1 MDHRLQEA
9 PVPRGAELQFH
20 RLLDRLPAAAY
31 TCDAGGLISYFN
43 RRAVELWGREPK
55 LNDPVDRFCGS
66 FRLFKPDG
74 SPIPHEAC
82 WMALALRNEREYNG
96 CEIVIECP
104 DGSRRTA
111 VAYANPMHDSQG
123 QISGAVNVLMDIT
136 ERKRSEELVSKQARD
151 LERSNAELQQ
161 FAYAASHDLQEPLRM
176 VTSYVQLLQKR
187 LQGSLDPETQ
197 EFMGHVIDG
206 SRRMSRLIGDLLE
219 YAQVESRAETTGEI
233 ALDEVLSSV
242 VRQLAPAIERSG
254 AEVNAA
260 ELPRLRVSR
269 GHLEQLFANLIG
281 NAIKFRGTEPPRIRI
296 DATRKGGSWELS
308 VADNGIGIAAEYFE
322 KVFVLFQRL
331 HSQSQYPGT
340 GIGLAICKK
349 IVERYGGEIWI
360 DSAPGCG
367 ATFRFTLPG

>member
-1 MDHRLQEA
+1 MDHRVQER
-9 PVPRGAELQFH
+9 PLPRGAELQFR

-31 TCDAGGLISYFN
+31 TCDVDGLISYFN
-43 RRAVELWGREPK
+43 RRAVDVWGREPK

-66 FRLFKPDG
+66 FRLFTPDG
-74 SPIPHEAC
+74 APVPHEAC
-82 WMALALRNEREYNG
+82 WMALALQNKCEYNG
-96 CEIVIECP
+96 CEIVIERP
-104 DGSRRTA
+104 DGARRTA
-111 VAYANPMHDSQG
+111 VAYANPMYDLRG
-123 QISGAVNVLMDIT
+123 EISGAVNVLVDIS
-136 ERKRSEELVSKQARD
+136 ERKRSEELLSKQARD

-219 YAQVESRAETTGEI
+219 YAQVESRVETTGEI

-242 VRQLAPAIERSG
+242 LGQLAPAIERSG
-254 AEVNAA
+254 AEVSAA
-260 ELPRLRVSR
+260 ELPRLRAGR

-296 DATRKGGSWELS
+296 DATRKGGLWELS
-308 VADNGIGIAAEYFE
+308 VADNGIGIAPEYFE
-322 KVFVLFQRL
+322 KIFVIFQRL